1 MYLLLDECHGGLL
14 NMNGI
19 CRIREMSTGVDF
31 IAGMDSSSNEWKRYR
46 SFPPRDVEIS
56 FEAIVR
62 VSGKK

>member
-1 MYLLLDECHGGLL
+1 MEYVELEKCQQEL
-14 NMNGI
+14 NL
-19 CRIREMSTGVDF
+19 
-31 IAGMDSSSNEWKRYR
+31 IAGVDSSSNEWKRYR